1 MAKIN
6 EGGFLEVGGDYRDL
20 IFYKKTKILFDMTY
34 WYKDRYLLRG
44 DRTQDQMQ
52 QAARSGK
59 QNIAEGREDGITSVE
74 MELKLVN
81 TARGSLVELRE
92 DYEDQ
97 LMINR
102 LPQWDQNHPR
112 YSAMVNYC
120 YRHHELA
127 DYQKFYEKWSKEEFC
142 NVALTLIHQADRGMW
157 NWMKAREQEFLE
169 NGGIREKMT
178 AARKNKRGY

>member
-1 MAKIN
+1 MAKAKA
-6 EGGFLEVGGDYRDL
+6 GGFIEWGVNYRDL

-34 WYKDRYLLRG
+34 WFKDRYLSLG

-59 QNIAEGREDGITSVE
+59 QNIAEGTEDGVTSLE

-81 TARGSLVELRE
+81 VARSSLIELRE

-97 LMINR
+97 LMVHR
-102 LPQWDQNHPR
+102 LPRWDKNHPR
-112 YSAMVNYC
+112 YAAMVSYC
-120 YRHHELA
+120 YRHHDLP
-127 DYQKFYEKWSKEEFC
+127 DYQKYYEQWSVEEFC

-157 NWMKAREQEFLE
+157 SWLKKREAQFIEE
-169 NGGIREKMT
+169 GGIREKMSS
-178 AARKNKRGY
+178 ARRSARGY